1 MKDKNKKKKS
11 KKEKK
16 KSKKKRKLQETKLD
30 VTCSSSADL
39 VTVSLDARIASSPGC
54 SWGSVFAAAARI
66 EPAEGAD
73 DEDFLRQT
81 ESTYVDP
88 GLAKMSALAASRKY
102 DQKETKDETSMQE
115 SDTSDTSDTSDRCE
129 KSRPELKLFK
139 RKRQGSSSDSSQEEP
154 TLLGRM
160 VPHPDTLEQFMVL
173 IDSHRHVI
181 YSTMNQTPSGEHVR
195 LGTLQNG
202 EIVWDEHA
210 FSQGMQLNVILK
222 CMYRSRRFLP
232 YSMASIGQ

>member
-1 MKDKNKKKKS
+1 MKDKNRK
-11 KKEKK
+11 KK
-16 KSKKKRKLQETKLD
+16 KSKKKRKLQETKLNE
-30 VTCSSSADL
+30 TCSSSADL
-39 VTVSLDARIASSPGC
+39 VTVSLDASIASSPGY

-73 DEDFLRQT
+73 DEDFVRRT
-81 ESTYVDP
+81 ESAHVDP
-88 GLAKMSALAASRKY
+88 GLATMAALAASSKHV
-102 DQKETKDETSMQE
+102 QKETKDETSIQGR
-115 SDTSDTSDTSDRCE
+115 DTSDRRE
-129 KSRPELKLFK
+129 KSRPESKLFK

-173 IDSHRHVI
+173 IDSHRHVV
-181 YSTMNQTPSGEHVR
+181 YSAMNQTPSGEHVR
-195 LGTLQNG
+195 LGTLQNS

-210 FSQGMQLNVILK
+210 FSHGMKLNVILK

-232 YSMASIGQ
+232 YSMASVGQ